1 MTKVNLLAVG
11 GGSAILYA
19 AVTLALYACLWTRWG
34 ILTGGEANQ
43 VLMMVGQRLGEW
55 TTLWWGITLIPLAL
69 IPTFLAVLKTFWK
82 GEEALA
88 GMAFVA
94 GLVALILGI
103 IGPLR
108 SATTTA
114 TLARIYATGSEVE
127 RAAALVVYQSGESYG
142 QGLFCLFGAT

>member
-1 MTKVNLLAVG
+1 MTKVNPLAVG

-19 AVTLALYACLWTRWG
+19 VVTLVLYVCLWARWS
-34 ILTGGEANQ
+34 ILTGGEAGQ
-43 VLMMVGQRLGEW
+43 VLTMVGQRLGEW
-55 TTLWWGITLIPLAL
+55 TALWWGITLIPLAL
-69 IPTFLAVLKTFWK
+69 IPTFLALLQTLWE

-114 TLARIYATGSEVE
+114 ALARIHATSSEVE
-127 RAAALVVYQSGESYG
+127 RAAALVVYRSGESYG

>member
-1 MTKVNLLAVG
+1 MTRVNLLAVG
-11 GGSAILYA
+11 GSSAILYA
-19 AVTLALYACLWTRWG
+19 AVTLALYVCLWARWG
-34 ILTGGEANQ
+34 NLIGGEADQ
-43 VLMMVGQRLGEW
+43 LLMMVGQRLGEW

-69 IPTFLAVLKTFWK
+69 IPTFLAVLKTLWK

-94 GLVALILGI
+94 GLVALILGL

-114 TLARIYATGSEVE
+114 TLARIYATGNELE
-127 RAAALVVYQSGESYG
+127 RATALVMYQAGESYG